1 MWSKGK
7 WHMHTR
13 PVTNLKTKCN
23 SGIEKEQFLD
33 FFDEICH
40 LQSPFIIKEY
50 THKKNDDKKSS
61 WSIRDLNP
69 GPTEY
74 EQKGLP
80 LSYHDIHP

>member
-23 SGIEKEQFLD
+23 SGIEREQFLD

-50 THKKNDDKKSS
+50 THKEMKKKV
-61 WSIRDLNP
+61 L
-69 GPTEY
+69 GPS
-74 EQKGLP
+74 G
-80 LSYHDIHP
+80 I